1 MSKPLTKEELEKMF
15 RDYAKMR
22 ASIAKDE
29 AHTGERAL
37 VHRRMANSILT
48 YAKEY
53 AAAFPSPPA
62 SSVVLSGPPV
72 VSTRDV

>member
-15 RDYAKMR
+15 RDYAKMK

-29 AHTGERAL
+29 THTGERAIM
-37 VHRRMANSILT
+37 HRRMANSILT

-53 AAAFPSPPA
+53 AAAFPPQLPQPSA
-62 SSVVLSGPPV
+62 QFTHS
-72 VSTRDV
+72 